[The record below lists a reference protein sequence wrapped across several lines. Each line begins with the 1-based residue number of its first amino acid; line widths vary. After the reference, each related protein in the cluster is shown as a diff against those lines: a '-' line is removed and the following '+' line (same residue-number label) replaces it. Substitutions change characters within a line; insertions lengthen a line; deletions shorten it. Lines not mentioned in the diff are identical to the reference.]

1 MACYDAG
8 MPDLELIARQSSHF
22 SRVARIFALELDVP
36 HRYSPLFDL
45 TSIDASKYS
54 DNPVMKVPV
63 LVTPE
68 GPWFGSENIA
78 RELVRRARSPRKVA
92 FREHASTRVAANAE
106 ELTLQAM
113 ATEVILILSKLAGDD
128 PASPAR
134 VKVRTGLAAS
144 LDWLDRHL
152 DEALAGL
159 PVDRDLSFFEVALYC
174 LVAHLPFRSVME
186 VTSYARLARYVDT
199 FGERASARETP
210 YRFDAPP
217 A

>member
-1 MACYDAG
+1 

-22 SRVARIFALELDVP
+22 SRVARIFAFELGVA
-36 HRYSPLFDL
+36 HRYSPLLDI
-45 TSIDASKYS
+45 TSLDAAKYS

-63 LVTPE
+63 LVTPD

-78 RELVRRARSPRKVA
+78 RELVRRAQRPRKVA

-113 ATEVILILSKLAGDD
+113 AIEVTLIMSKLAGDD
-128 PASPAR
+128 AASPAR
-134 VKVRTGLAAS
+134 VKARTGLTAS

-159 PVDRDLSFFEVALYC
+159 PADRDLSFFEVALYC
-174 LVAHLPFRSVME
+174 LVTHLPFRSVME
-186 VTSYARLARYVDT
+186 VNEYARLARHVET
-199 FGERASARETP
+199 FGERDSARQTT